1 MIEEITKEA
10 FHAVQG
16 VSYSKLS
23 KLADGPQAYRLSLE
37 QPATGSGLDLGSV
50 VDKLLT
56 GPETFLDEFY
66 VMTAD
71 KPESEMMIAFVETL
85 VSTGNREEAWRRSG
99 YKIGLE
105 QVFGKFQKEGKAYFD
120 ALILGKDKKIIDVEM
135 AMKANQIVS
144 ELKSNLFT
152 KNYFIA
158 ENNNVEIRFQFNMIW
173 DINVQDLTVEVE
185 HPEYN
190 VFITHLIPLKA
201 KGIIDILKIDHEQ
214 KLINII
220 DIKTGAEGFWKSFW
234 RFKYYLQG
242 SMYYYGTIATLS
254 KEYPDYW
261 IMPTKF
267 IYVDTNLFYPP
278 RIYSMTGNDVIC
290 GKHGYYAKSPSNN
303 NEIKLK
309 YKGYEQLAAELM
321 WHQKMDRWDYPY
333 EVYMTEGEVEI
344 DAFSIKL

>member
-23 KLADGPQAYRLSLE
+23 KLADGPQVYRLSLE

-71 KPESEMMIAFVETL
+71 KPESEMMITFVETL
-85 VSTGNREEAWRRSG
+85 ASTGDREEAWRRSG

-120 ALILGKDKKIIDVEM
+120 ALSLGKDKKIIGVEM

-144 ELKSNLFT
+144 ELKSNSFT
-152 KNYFIA
+152 KNYFTA
-158 ENNNVEIRFQFNMIW
+158 ENNNVEIRFQFNIIW
-173 DINVQDLTVEVE
+173 DINVQDLTV
-185 HPEYN
+185 YN
-190 VFITHLIPLKA
+190 QENDTITVKA
-201 KGIIDILKIDHEQ
+201 KGILDILKIDHEQ

-242 SMYYYGTIATLS
+242 SMYYYGTFATLS
-254 KEYPDYW
+254 KEYPDYT
-261 IMPTKF
+261 IVPTKF

-278 RIYSMTGNDVIC
+278 RIYSMTENDVIC

-303 NEIKLK
+303 NEVKLK
-309 YKGYEQLAAELM
+309 YKGYEQLAAELL
-321 WHQKMDRWDYPY
+321 WHQKMDKWDYPY
-333 EVYMTEGEVEI
+333 EVYMTEGEIEI